1 MIYSHSESNAVRKD
15 GRYHQNCDLHADKG
29 QYEKWNQPQNRRW
42 SFHHLHTIVRYGF
55 SLRGP
60 EFLPLKPR
68 LLPEIEQFDSVRQL
82 TGKSSFS
89 ALVALRGETIIY
101 ERYAADFSKTSTH
114 TIMSI
119 SKTMMHLMV
128 GCCIENGLIDPSMEV
143 HEYLPEIGTGYA
155 TASVQDVLDMNVIN
169 DYSEDYSD
177 PDTTALLQN
186 VAMGW
191 RLPTPNQPETSNREF
206 LQGIQSAGTSNN
218 TGLVNYKSANTDILG
233 WIVERVTEKTLR
245 QHYLDIVEAAGLEL
259 PFYMSTD
266 RLGVPNTNGGICM
279 TARDLA
285 RYGLIF
291 TRDGLGIRGNKI
303 GSAAF
308 IHAVREQKG
317 PFYPPPFSQLY
328 HRNHLRTDGRW
339 IGHGGWGGQF
349 LLVHPE
355 SATVVVFF
363 SVLENTSASDDA
375 HTESIIHMAEEISG
389 LPRL

>member
-1 MIYSHSESNAVRKD
+1 MSLSRPKQTVANKEH
-15 GRYHQNCDLHADKG
+15 RYAQNLDLHADKG

-55 SLRGP
+55 SLRAP
-60 EFLPLKPR
+60 EILPLEPR
-68 LLPEIEQFDSVRQL
+68 LNPEIEKFDSVRQL
-82 TGKSSFS
+82 TTKSSFS

-101 ERYAADFSKTSTH
+101 EKYAPDFSKTSVH

-119 SKTMMHLMV
+119 SKTAMHLIV
-128 GCCIENGLIDPSMEV
+128 GCCIERELIDPRRQV
-143 HEYLPEIGTGYA
+143 KEYLPEIGSGYA

-191 RLPTPNQPETSNREF
+191 RLPTPDQPETSNREF
-206 LQGIQSAGTSNN
+206 LQGIQSADTSNN

-233 WIVERVTEKTLR
+233 WIVERVTEKPLR

-291 TRDGLGIRGNKI
+291 VREGLGMRGNKV
-303 GSAAF
+303 GSAGF
-308 IHAVREQKG
+308 IQAVREQKG
-317 PFYPPPFSQLY
+317 PTYPPPFSLLY

-375 HTESIIHMAEEISG
+375 HTESIIHMAEQISG

>member
-1 MIYSHSESNAVRKD
+1 MSLAQSKRSIANKEDRCKKNSY
-15 GRYHQNCDLHADKG
+15 LHADEG
-29 QYEKWNQPQNRRW
+29 QYEIWNQPQNRRW
-42 SFHHLHTIVRYGF
+42 SFHHLHTVVRYGF
-55 SLRGP
+55 SLRAP
-60 EFLPLKPR
+60 EILSLKP
-68 LLPEIEQFDSVRQL
+68 LTNPEIEQFDSVCQL
-82 TGKSSFS
+82 TSRSSFS

-101 ERYAADFSKTSTH
+101 EQYAADFSKSSAH

-119 SKTMMHLMV
+119 SKTFMHLIM
-128 GCCIENGLIDPSMEV
+128 GSCIERGSIDPSKQV
-143 HEYLPEIGTGYA
+143 QEYLPEIGTGYA

-177 PDTTALLQN
+177 PNTTALLQN

-206 LQGIQSAGTSNN
+206 LQGIQSADTSNN
-218 TGLVNYKSANTDILG
+218 TGLVNYKSANTDVLG
-233 WIVERVTEKTLR
+233 WIVERVTEKPLR
-245 QHYLDIVEAAGLEL
+245 QHYLEIVEAAGLEL

-317 PFYPPPFSQLY
+317 PFYPPPFSHLY

-375 HTESIIHMAEEISG
+375 HTESIIHMAEQISG

>member
-1 MIYSHSESNAVRKD
+1 
-15 GRYHQNCDLHADKG
+15 
-29 QYEKWNQPQNRRW
+29 
-42 SFHHLHTIVRYGF
+42 
-55 SLRGP
+55 
-60 EFLPLKPR
+60 
-68 LLPEIEQFDSVRQL
+68 
-82 TGKSSFS
+82 
-89 ALVALRGETIIY
+89 
-101 ERYAADFSKTSTH
+101 
-114 TIMSI
+114 MSI

-128 GCCIENGLIDPSMEV
+128 GCCIENGLIDPNKEIQ
-143 HEYLPEIGTGYA
+143 EYLPEIGTGYA
-155 TASVQDVLDMNVIN
+155 AASVQDVLDMNVIN
-169 DYSEDYSD
+169 DYSEDYSN

-191 RLPTPNQPETSNREF
+191 RLPVPGQPETSNREF
-206 LQGIQSAGTSNN
+206 LLGIDSADTSND

-233 WIVERVTEKTLR
+233 WIVERVTEKPLR

-266 RLGVPNTNGGICM
+266 RLGIPNTNGGICM

-291 TRDGLGIRGNKI
+291 TREGFGIRGNKV

-308 IHAVREQKG
+308 IQAVREQNG
-317 PFYPPPFSQLY
+317 PSYPPPFSLLY

-363 SVLENTSASDDA
+363 SVLENTNASDDA

>member
-1 MIYSHSESNAVRKD
+1 MSLSRPKQTVANKEH
-15 GRYHQNCDLHADKG
+15 RYAQNSDLHADKG

-55 SLRGP
+55 SLRAP
-60 EFLPLKPR
+60 EILPLEPR
-68 LLPEIEQFDSVRQL
+68 LNPEIEKFDSVRQL
-82 TGKSSFS
+82 TTKSSFS
-89 ALVALRGETIIY
+89 ALVALRGESVIY
-101 ERYAADFSKTSTH
+101 EKYAPDFSKTSVH

-119 SKTMMHLMV
+119 SKTAMHLIV
-128 GCCIENGLIDPSMEV
+128 GCCIERELIDPRRQV
-143 HEYLPEIGTGYA
+143 KEYLPEIGSGYA

-169 DYSEDYSD
+169 DYSEDYSN

-191 RLPTPNQPETSNREF
+191 RLPTPDQPETSNREF
-206 LQGIQSAGTSNN
+206 LQGIQSADTSNN

-233 WIVERVTEKTLR
+233 WIVERVTEKPLR

-291 TRDGLGIRGNKI
+291 VREGLGMRGNKV
-303 GSAAF
+303 GSAGF
-308 IHAVREQKG
+308 IQAVREQKG
-317 PFYPPPFSQLY
+317 PTYPPPFSLLY

-375 HTESIIHMAEEISG
+375 HTESIIHMAEQISG

>member
-1 MIYSHSESNAVRKD
+1 MIYSRPDRNGIEKE
-15 GRYHQNCDLHADKG
+15 GRYTQNSDLHADEG
-29 QYEKWNQPQNRRW
+29 QYEKWNQPHNRRW

-55 SLRGP
+55 NLRAP
-60 EFLPLKPR
+60 EILPLELRPN
-68 LLPEIEQFDSVRQL
+68 PEIEQFDSVRQL
-82 TGKSSFS
+82 TNKSSFS

-128 GCCIENGLIDPSMEV
+128 GCCIENGLIDPNREI

-191 RLPTPNQPETSNREF
+191 RLPTPNQPEASNREF

-233 WIVERVTEKTLR
+233 WIVERVTEQTLR

-308 IHAVREQKG
+308 IQAAREQKG
-317 PFYPPPFSQLY
+317 PFYPPPFSHLY

-375 HTESIIHMAEEISG
+375 HTESIIQMAEEISG

>member
-15 GRYHQNCDLHADKG
+15 DRYHQNRDLHADKG

-55 SLRGP
+55 SLRAP
-60 EFLPLKPR
+60 EFLPLAPR
-68 LLPEIEQFDSVRQL
+68 LLTEIEQFDSVREL

-128 GCCIENGLIDPSMEV
+128 GCCIENGLIDPNREI

-191 RLPTPNQPETSNREF
+191 RLPTPNQPDASNREF

-259 PFYMSTD
+259 PFYMSPD

-279 TARDLA
+279 ATRDLA

-291 TRDGLGIRGNKI
+291 VREGLGMRGNKV
-303 GSAAF
+303 GSAGF
-308 IHAVREQKG
+308 IQAVRQRKG
-317 PFYPPPFSQLY
+317 PAYPPPFSLLY
-328 HRNHLRTDGRW
+328 HRNHQRTDGRW
-339 IGHGGWGGQF
+339 IGHGGWGGLF

-355 SATVVVFF
+355 SATVVAFF
-363 SVLENTSASDDA
+363 SVLENASASDDA
-375 HTESIIHMAEEISG
+375 HTRSIIHMAEEISG
-389 LPRL
+389 LSRL